1 MLRIKLE
8 ITLKRFDFTAR
19 IRFYSIRNKTDE
31 CSNASLISLRKKYNS
46 LLLYNWAKSWH
57 VNQKYSNENHSELTF
72 WKVSLS
78 NRHCI
83 VNGVEHE
90 EKW

>member
-46 LLLYNWAKSWH
+46 LLLYNWAKS
-57 VNQKYSNENHSELTF
+57 
-72 WKVSLS
+72 
-78 NRHCI
+78 
-83 VNGVEHE
+83 
-90 EKW
+90 